1 MLWNILLLFLCLV
14 VIYSLLANVYYTTAQ
29 LHRKEY
35 KGAAINFTLLVLQI
49 LILILIF
56 ILRPKEM
63 LKSLVEFFG

>member
-49 LILILIF
+49 LIF

>member
-1 MLWNILLLFLCLV
+1 MLWNILLLFLCIV

-49 LILILIF
+49 LILIF